1 MNRKLFRYSHLILST
16 LALLVGVAY
25 IFSHQD
31 KESIFPSENPAIVY
45 NAAHEALDSNW
56 SESVLVRKPDG
67 LHFQYRLTKAKEEP
81 FASVF
86 FHKISDQD
94 PFFDVRDYN
103 ELYLNF
109 TADKAQRVPFSITVD
124 VPGFTSTSK
133 ELSHVPL
140 STILDCK
147 KGENQYRIAF
157 KELEIPSWW
166 LRHHQ
171 LDKSFAERIDF
182 SRVSYFV
189 LNSCQVLDKNV
200 PDTIILKSLV
210 LQQNHQPLWIFLF
223 GLVGLSLLLEGIIRI
238 RKNKKTELYFTPTNT
253 LETPSNETEKIIQ
266 YIATHYSNPEL
277 VIGDV
282 QKGVGISSRKISGLL
297 QARFAMSFTDYVNQI
312 RIAEVKRLLKETKL
326 PVSEIAYNAGFS
338 NISHFNRVF
347 KTITG
352 VSPSQ
357 FREH

>member
-1 MNRKLFRYSHLILST
+1 LVF
-16 LALLVGVAY
+16 LVGSIY
-25 IFSHQD
+25 IFTHQ
-31 KESIFPSENPAIVY
+31 KTEAIFPSENPAVVY

-56 SESVLVRKPDG
+56 SESVLTRKPDG
-67 LHFQYRLTKAKEEP
+67 LHFQYRLTEAKEEP

-86 FHKISDQD
+86 FHKISDQNS
-94 PFFDVRDYN
+94 FFDLQPYN

-109 TADKAQRVPFSITVD
+109 IADKAQRVPFSITVD
-124 VPGFTSTSK
+124 VPGFTSASK
-133 ELSHVPL
+133 ELSNVPL

-147 KGENQYRIAF
+147 KGENHYRIAF

-171 LDKSFAERIDF
+171 LDKSFSERIDF
-182 SRVSYFV
+182 ARVSYFV
-189 LNSCQVLDKNV
+189 LNSCQVLEKNV
-200 PDTIILKSLV
+200 PDTIVLKSLV
-210 LQQNHQPLWIFLF
+210 LQQNHQSLWIILF
-223 GLVGLSLLLEGIIRI
+223 GLVGLSLLLEGLIRI
-238 RKNKKTELYFTPTNT
+238 RKRKKTELFFTPTNT
-253 LETPSNETEKIIQ
+253 MEQPSNETEKIIQ
-266 YIATHYSNPEL
+266 YIAQQYANPEL

-297 QARFAMSFTDYVNQI
+297 QERFAMSFTDYVNQI

-326 PVSEIAYNAGFS
+326 PVSDIAYNAGFS

-357 FREH
+357 FREN